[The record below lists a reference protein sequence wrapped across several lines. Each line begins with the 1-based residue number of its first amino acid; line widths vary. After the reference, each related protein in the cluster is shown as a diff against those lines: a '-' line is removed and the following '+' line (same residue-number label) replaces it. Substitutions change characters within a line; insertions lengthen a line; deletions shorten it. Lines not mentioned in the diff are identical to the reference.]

1 MRNNVRTLAIIALT
15 SGSLALAACDVTNPG
30 PIPDEV
36 LNVPEAVPGLVTGM
50 SADFSVAL
58 GPLQEISGIV
68 GDDMAHGGSYT
79 AEGLWWRGI
88 LRAENMNGNWARMH
102 RARWVA
108 EQGIVRMQNGIAGYT
123 YGKDTY
129 SARAN
134 LYAGFA
140 NRMLGEHMC
149 QAVFDGGPA
158 EDYKNHFSRAE
169 TYFTE
174 ALNVATTINNTS
186 LKQAALGGRAQ
197 VRAALGKW
205 SEAVADA
212 ALVPTT
218 FSYNSVFSTNS
229 SRENNSFV
237 SETWVRREYTVYL
250 TPWATVFGDPRVQWD
265 TIKTSSGAIQKGQD
279 GKTNYF
285 RQKKFTDLGTDIPL
299 AKGQEMRLIEAE
311 ALLRG
316 SDIGGAWAKVNLAR
330 AAYGMAALP
339 VPATAA
345 EAWPLFQKERA
356 ATLWNETRR
365 FYDLR
370 RFQTAAPPMKIGF
383 LDGRDSCFPVSQEEA
398 DANPNIG

>member
-1 MRNNVRTLAIIALT
+1 MRIHVRTLAIIALT
-15 SGSLALAACDVTNPG
+15 SGALALAACDVTNPG
-30 PIPDEV
+30 PIPDEE

-50 SADFSVAL
+50 SSDLSVAL

-88 LRAENMNGNWARMH
+88 IRAEDINGNWARMH

-108 EQGIVRMQNGIAGYT
+108 EQGIERMKNEIQGYT

-158 EDYKNHFSRAE
+158 EDFKNHFSRAE
-169 TYFTE
+169 AYFSE
-174 ALNVATTINNTS
+174 ALTVATAINNTS
-186 LKQAALGGRAQ
+186 LKQAAYAGRAQ
-197 VRAALGKW
+197 VRAALGRW
-205 SEAVADA
+205 TEAAADA
-212 ALVPTT
+212 AQVPTT
-218 FSYNSVFSTNS
+218 FSFIASFSTNS
-229 SRENNSFV
+229 TRENNSFV

-250 TPWATVFGDPRVQWD
+250 TKWAQVFGDPRVQWD
-265 TIKTSSGAIQKGQD
+265 TVKTSSGAIQKGQD

-285 RQKKFTDLGTDIPL
+285 RQRKFIDLGSDVAL

-311 ALLRG
+311 ALLRAG
-316 SDIGGAWAKVNLAR
+316 DIPGAWVKVNLAR
-330 AAYGMAALP
+330 ASYGMSPSAIP
-339 VPATAA
+339 GNATQ
-345 EAWPLFQKERA
+345 AWPVFQFERA
-356 ATLWNETRR
+356 ATIWNETRR

-370 RFQTAAPPMKIGF
+370 RFQNEPPPLKISY
-383 LDGRDSCFPVSQEEA
+383 LDGRDSCFPVSQEEK
-398 DANPNIG
+398 DANPNID

>member
-1 MRNNVRTLAIIALT
+1 MRTYVRTLAILALT
-15 SGSLALAACDVTNPG
+15 AGLTGCDVTNPG
-30 PIPDEV
+30 PLPDEE

-88 LRAENMNGNWARMH
+88 IDADDINGNWARMH

-108 EQGIVRMQNGIAGYT
+108 EQGIERLKEIPNYT

-129 SARAN
+129 SVRAN

-149 QAVFDGGPA
+149 EAVYDGGPA
-158 EDYKNHFSRAE
+158 EAYTTHFSRAE

-174 ALNVATTINNTS
+174 AFNLASALNNTS
-186 LKQAALGGRAQ
+186 LKNAALAGRAQ
-197 VRAALGKW
+197 VRAALGRW
-205 SEAVADA
+205 SDAVADA
-212 ALVPTT
+212 AQVPTT
-218 FSYNSVFSTNS
+218 FSFNAAFSTNS

-250 TPWATVFGDPRVQWD
+250 TPWAQVFGDPRVQWD

-285 RQKKFTDLGTDIPL
+285 RQRKFNDLGSDVAL

-311 ALLRG
+311 ALLRSG
-316 SDIGGAWAKVNLAR
+316 DIAGAWAKVNLAR
-330 AAYGMAALP
+330 VSYGMSASP
-339 VPATAA
+339 VPGNATQ
-345 EAWPLFQKERA
+345 AWPVFQFERA

-365 FYDLR
+365 FWDLR
-370 RFQTAAPPMKIGF
+370 RFQNAPPPQTITF
-383 LDGRDSCFPVSQEEA
+383 LNGRDSCFPISQEEK
-398 DANPNIG
+398 DANPNIN